1 MGKIKM
7 CLGTRKGYPV
17 IVDVGHT
24 YICGKCGTGKTTTI
38 SSIINSILT
47 LNEDDAVEFNVYSP
61 KHVSVDLGCIN
72 LNHVDVT
79 NVRSLD
85 TMFDKLSKETKS
97 KMNYYMENNKN
108 GVLVSGNEFKHS
120 IYVFDDCIF
129 NSLDDEKNR
138 LAISNATTFGE
149 LLGITI
155 IIAEQQPL
163 KSSLNVVNQFEHTLV
178 LHTTSEL
185 SKGLVGTPIAASREF
200 YEEHKAAYVKK
211 GCELKPDVIKLHD
224 HILRRPYNI
233 MEFAENYK

>member
-17 IVDVGHT
+17 IVDVGNT

-47 LNEDDAVEFNVYSP
+47 LNEEDTVEIKVYSP
-61 KHVSVDLGCIN
+61 KHQSVDLGCIN
-72 LNHVDVT
+72 LYHV
-79 NVRSLD
+79 NVMHSASLG
-85 TMFDKLSKETKS
+85 TMFDELSKETKS
-97 KMNYYMENNKN
+97 RMDYYMENNKN
-108 GVLVSGNEFKHS
+108 GVLRSGNEFKHA
-120 IYVFDDCIF
+120 IYVFDDCVF
-129 NSLDDEKNR
+129 NSLDDGKNR
-138 LAISNATTFGE
+138 LAISNAMTFGE

-163 KSSLNVVNQFEHTLV
+163 KSNLTLVNQFEHVLV

-211 GCELKPDVIKLHD
+211 GYDLKPDVIKLHD
-224 HILRRPYNI
+224 HILRRSYNI
-233 MEFAENYK
+233 VEFAENYN